1 MILNTILCVVSKINP
16 VLLIVII
23 AIPPVFVVQ
32 SIPGLRPL
40 IPNAVVLF
48 KLAIVTP
55 LKMQAVL
62 LLVRLPRLA
71 VAVEQQVFAVIF
83 LVVHLIVSIR
93 IVVLMVA
100 VDLAA
105 NVLGTGQIVTSAIVS
120 NRPIDPFPFNYIDL

>member
-1 MILNTILCVVSKINP
+1 
-16 VLLIVII
+16 VII

-105 NVLGTGQIVTSAIVS
+105 NVFRRG
-120 NRPIDPFPFNYIDL
+120 